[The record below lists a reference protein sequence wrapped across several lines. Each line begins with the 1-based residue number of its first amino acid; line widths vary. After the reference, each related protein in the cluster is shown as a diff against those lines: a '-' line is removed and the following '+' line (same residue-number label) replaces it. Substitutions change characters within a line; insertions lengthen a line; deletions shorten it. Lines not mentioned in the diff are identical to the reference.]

1 MAKETEKA
9 KKAKE
14 AEKAESADAKEE
26 IKEPTKFKKTK
37 KSKKPKKSFVHYVIY
52 LACFVVVITL
62 VLIAGIGY
70 IMSQPLPDISIEA
83 IERRSSRPST
93 IFAND
98 GSVLAIWHGDTE
110 RLPMHAEDFPQV
122 MFDATVAIEDQSFFD
137 HSGLDVRGIM
147 RALQRNVQAGEIV
160 EGGSTITQQLMKM
173 LYAGEDQSLL
183 RKIEEAILASRV
195 EMERDKGDILAA
207 YLNMAFFG
215 QGAYGV
221 AAAADI
227 FFGVEPEDLSIAQAA
242 TLAGVLHMPSAYRP
256 HDNPES
262 LEQRRNV
269 VLAAMRDQGFIDQTE
284 FNEATAT
291 PLEIQPRTARVSDV
305 RYPFFVDLVQRELPN
320 VIDEERIA
328 QGGLNIYTTLDP
340 AIQEAAEAAVS
351 SFNDSDDEDDPTVS
365 LVSMRHS
372 DGAIL
377 ALIGG
382 KDWDEKQFNVAVQ
395 ARRQPG
401 SAFKPLTLIA
411 ALESGISLDYAMD
424 ASPFEVMVRDEMWNV
439 SNYGGAVPTSPLSLR
454 NATVTSINTV
464 YARLIMEIGPEKVVE
479 LAHDMGFAA
488 PMEPDPALSLG
499 GLRYGV
505 SPLEMAR
512 AYTTMAKGGLDI
524 TPQTIL
530 WVTAESAGDE
540 EFDILY
546 AAPNE
551 PEERRI
557 FSEETGREL
566 RSTLREAVTQGTGRR
581 AELSEVN
588 VSGKT
593 GTTQNYHDA
602 WFVGWTEG
610 VTTAV
615 WMGFP
620 EAQIEMRDIRG
631 RNVSGGSYPAQIF
644 HDYMTAVLEVRT
656 GVGLSHEL
664 VISADWDEDSD
675 YDFFFEEIPT
685 LEEIGRAP

>member
-1 MAKETEKA
+1 MAKET

-14 AEKAESADAKEE
+14 DRKAEKAE
-26 IKEPTKFKKTK
+26 
-37 KSKKPKKSFVHYVIY
+37 KPKKHFVHYVVY
-52 LACFVVVITL
+52 LACAISVITL
-62 VLIAGIGY
+62 VLIAGIAY

-98 GSVLAIWHGDTE
+98 GSVLAMWHGDTE
-110 RLPMHAEDFPQV
+110 RLPMHAEDFPQLI
-122 MFDATVAIEDQSFFD
+122 FDATVAIEDQSFFD

-173 LYAGEDQSLL
+173 MYAGEDQSLI

-195 EMERDKGDILAA
+195 EMERDKRDILAA

-215 QGAYGV
+215 QGAYGIS
-221 AAAADI
+221 AAADI
-227 FFGVEPEDLSIAQAA
+227 YFATEPEDLSIAQAA
-242 TLAGVLHMPSAYRP
+242 TLAGLLHMPSAYRP
-256 HDNPES
+256 FDDPEP
-262 LEQRRNV
+262 LEQRRNL
-269 VLAAMRDQGFIDQTE
+269 VLAAMREQDLISQTE
-284 FNEATAT
+284 YVEARDT
-291 PLEIQPRTARVSDV
+291 PLEIAARTARVSDV

-320 VIDEERIA
+320 LVDEERIA
-328 QGGLNIYTTLDP
+328 QGGLYIFTTLDP
-340 AIQEAAEAAVS
+340 AIQDAAEDAAS

-365 LVSMRHS
+365 LVTMRHS

-411 ALESGISLDYAMD
+411 ALESGHSSDDTFD
-424 ASPFEVMVRDEMWNV
+424 ASPFEVMVKDEMWNV
-439 SNYGGAVPTSPLSLR
+439 SNYGGATPVSPLSLR
-454 NATVTSINTV
+454 DATISSINTV
-464 YARLIMEIGPEKVVE
+464 YARLIIEVGPDEVVS

-512 AYTTMAKGGLDI
+512 AYTTIAKDGLDI
-524 TPQTIL
+524 EPRAIS
-530 WVTAESAGDE
+530 WVAAASAADDPDAELE
-540 EFDILY
+540 VLY
-546 AAPNE
+546 SAPNE
-551 PEERRI
+551 PSEQRI
-557 FSEETGREL
+557 FSVATGREI
-566 RSTLREAVTQGTGRR
+566 RSILRESVTQGTGRR
-581 AELSEVN
+581 AN
-588 VSGKT
+588 VSDVRVAGKT

-602 WFVGWTEG
+602 WFVGWAEG

-631 RNVSGGSYPAQIF
+631 RNVSGGSYPTQIF
-644 HDYMTAVLEVRT
+644 HDFMEGAMEVRA
-656 GVGLSHEL
+656 GVGLSYLPEF
-664 VISADWDEDSD
+664 IDWDSD
-675 YDFFFEEIPT
+675 YDIYEGSILGIDIPT
-685 LEEIGRAP
+685 LEEITHTP